1 MDHWRKV
8 LPSRMYEVQ
17 YEQLVA
23 NPEAISRELIDFC
36 GLPWD
41 NRCLEFYKNRG
52 VVKTASRVQVRQPVY
67 KTSSGRWKNYETH
80 LEPLKK
86 AIEGLE
92 DTPKT

>member
-17 YEQLVA
+17 YEQLVTD
-23 NPEAISRELIDFC
+23 PEAISQELIDFC

-52 VVKTASRVQVRQPVY
+52 AVKTASRIQVRQPVY
-67 KTSSGRWKNYETH
+67 TTSIGRWKNYKTH

-86 AIEGLE
+86 ALAGER
-92 DTPKT
+92 DTPKN